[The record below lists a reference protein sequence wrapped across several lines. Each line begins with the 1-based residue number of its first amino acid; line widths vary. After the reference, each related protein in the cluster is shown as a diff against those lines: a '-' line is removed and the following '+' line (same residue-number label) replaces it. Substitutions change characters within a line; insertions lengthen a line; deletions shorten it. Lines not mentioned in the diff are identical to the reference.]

1 MEDTRRK
8 AIEEISEEI
17 NSTTSFTKKQLQKW
31 KNVACKKYKISDIIH
46 NAELI
51 EVLKKQGNL
60 AAVKALRTRATRFLS
75 GVAVLAIMTKP
86 AGCPGKCIYCAGGV
100 TSAKSYTGFEPAARR
115 GEQNDWSSFRQTVTR
130 LNQLKAIGH
139 DPQKC
144 EVIIMGGT
152 FNSFPKEYQVDFM
165 KGIFDACNETISA
178 TLEEAQKKNESALH
192 RVIGVTFETRP
203 DWCGKADV
211 ENFLSLG
218 CTRMELGVQTLDD
231 KTYEKIQRGHGTKE
245 VREATYECKE
255 HFLKVCHH
263 FMPGLFSTAK
273 RDVQM
278 FEKLFADDAYKPDML
293 KIYPCLVMPNTPLY
307 ELYKRGEF
315 VPYNAETAAK
325 VIAQCMK
332 FIPEYCRVM
341 RVDRDIPTNLIAGG
355 VEKSNLR
362 QLVEW
367 EMERLK
373 IKGRDIRAREIGL
386 AARKGAV
393 QDATKAEI
401 KRIDYNASKGQEVF
415 LSMEDDG
422 GLYGFI
428 RLRKPAGFEDETNSI
443 TFNTAGIRELHVYGE
458 QTPIGVKG
466 ENAQH
471 RKIGSVLLK
480 EAERVAYEEFDAK
493 RMLIISGI
501 GVRNYYRK
509 FGYEQDSY
517 YMGKKF

>member
-1 MEDTRRK
+1 MDDKRQK
-8 AIEEISEEI
+8 AIDEIVSQV
-17 NSTTSFTKKQLQKW
+17 NATPAFTKKNIQKW
-31 KNVACKKYKISDIIH
+31 KNVACKKYALNDVIH

-51 EVLKKQGNL
+51 EELKKTGNA

-75 GVAVLAIMTKP
+75 GVAVLAVMTKP

-115 GEQNDWSSFRQTVTR
+115 GEQNNWSSFNQVTNR
-130 LNQLKAIGH
+130 LNQLKSIGH

-144 EVIIMGGT
+144 EIIIMGGT
-152 FNSFPKEYQVDFM
+152 FNSFPQSYQDEFI
-165 KGIFDACNETISA
+165 KGVFDACNETVSA
-178 TLEEAQKKNESALH
+178 TIEDAQKLNEGATH

-203 DWCGKADV
+203 DWCGRKDV
-211 ENFLSLG
+211 ENFLRLG

-245 VREATYECKE
+245 VRDATFECKE

-263 FMPGLFSTAK
+263 FMPGLFSTAS
-273 RDVQM
+273 RDVKM
-278 FEKLFADDAYKPDML
+278 FEKVFSDDAYKPDML

-307 ELYKRGEF
+307 ELYKKGEF
-315 VPYNAETAAK
+315 KPYDAHTAAK

-362 QLVEW
+362 QLVES

-386 AARKGAV
+386 AARKGAIE
-393 QDATKAEI
+393 DATKADI
-401 KRIDYNASKGQEVF
+401 RRIDYNASKGQEVF

-458 QTPIGVKG
+458 QTPIGVRG

-471 RKIGSVLLK
+471 KKIGSVLLK
-480 EAERVAYEEFDAK
+480 EAERVAREEFDAK

-509 FGYEQDSY
+509 FGYEQTSY
-517 YMGKKF
+517 YMGKKL